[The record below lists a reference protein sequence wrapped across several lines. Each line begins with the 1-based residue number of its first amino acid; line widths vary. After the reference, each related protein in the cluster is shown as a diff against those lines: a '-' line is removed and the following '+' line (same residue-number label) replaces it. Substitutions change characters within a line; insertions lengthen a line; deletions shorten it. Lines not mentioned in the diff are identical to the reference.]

1 MRPREASDEDFFQ
14 FRLDADTNDHGA
26 RLLLAEW
33 LAECGADNAA
43 GFFWMAWHCKAPDH
57 DSTRSG
63 DDRTWDWWSSRG
75 ALRGQSDERM
85 EFSDRIAPVL
95 MDALDGYLKKSRW
108 DGDRAYCEYR
118 TRIQAEEGLIRALM
132 RHGSI
137 DATDGSSPTAR

>member
-26 RLLLAEW
+26 RLLLAEL

-43 GFFWMAWHCKAPDH
+43 GIFWMAWHCKAPDH

-75 ALRGQSDERM
+75 TPRSQGDDQMD
-85 EFSDRIAPVL
+85 FSDRIAPVL
-95 MDALDGYLKKSRW
+95 MDALDGYLKKSSW
-108 DGDRAYCEYR
+108 DRDRAYCEYR
-118 TRIQAEEGLIRALM
+118 TRVQAEVALMRALM
-132 RHGSI
+132 RLGSI
-137 DATDGSSPTAR
+137 DIIDARSSAAR